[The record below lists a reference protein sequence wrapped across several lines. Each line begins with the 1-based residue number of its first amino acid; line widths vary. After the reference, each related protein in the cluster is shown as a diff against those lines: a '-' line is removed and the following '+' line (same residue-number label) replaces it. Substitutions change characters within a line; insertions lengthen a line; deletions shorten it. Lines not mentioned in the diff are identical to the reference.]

1 MLTMNQSKG
10 ELKDFQKNRGYVCA
24 SILCESGEDIIKS
37 AVEAIKSGADLLE
50 IRLDALPR
58 QDPDVVIDILKQIP
72 YPLIATNR
80 MKEEGGFFQGSE
92 AERIEVLLAAAKWAL
107 YVDVELQTRDKYKSE
122 IIEAA
127 QSTIISYHNF
137 QETPPLEKLFKIAR
151 RATTEGDLA
160 KLAVMPRN
168 IQDTLIVL
176 EVISRCENTIA
187 ISMGK
192 LGSYTRVVAPLFGS
206 PITYASLEDEI
217 APGQLSIKTTREIL
231 DVFIN

>member
-1 MLTMNQSKG
+1 MNQSKG
-10 ELKDFQKNRGYVCA
+10 KLKDFQQKRGYVCA
-24 SILCESGEDIIKS
+24 SILHESGEDIIKS
-37 AVEAIKSGADLLE
+37 AAAAIKSGADLLE
-50 IRLDALPR
+50 IRLDALPN
-58 QDPDVVIDILKQIP
+58 QDPEGVSDILKQIP
-72 YPLIATNR
+72 HPMIATNR
-80 MKEEGGFFQGSE
+80 MKEEGGLFQGSE
-92 AERIEVLLAAAKWAL
+92 TDRIEVLLGAAEWAH

-137 QETPPLEKLFKIAR
+137 QETPPRNELFRIAR
-151 RATTEGDLA
+151 RATSEGDLA

-168 IQDTLIVL
+168 MHDTLIVL

-217 APGQLSIKTTREIL
+217 APGQLDIKTTRDIL